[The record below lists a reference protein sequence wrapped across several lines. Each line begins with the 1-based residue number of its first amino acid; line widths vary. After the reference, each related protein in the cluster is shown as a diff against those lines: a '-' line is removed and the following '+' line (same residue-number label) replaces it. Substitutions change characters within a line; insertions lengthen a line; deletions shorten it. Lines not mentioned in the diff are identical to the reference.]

1 MPWSALTVAD
11 IETRLTEPEV
21 SALTSAATVAGQTK
35 ESLIAGAVEAVT
47 AEVRGYV
54 AACST
59 NTLGPSGTIPYEL
72 ESSALAL
79 IRRYLFTRLPRMK
92 ALFDDI
98 RQKECEDALQRL
110 RDTAA
115 CRFAIV
121 PPAESGPQAGS
132 GGVTLISSRQRIAGR
147 KELAGL

>member
-11 IETRLTEPEV
+11 IETRLTDPEM

-35 ESLIAGAVEAVT
+35 ESLIAGAVAAVT

-54 AACST
+54 AACSV
-59 NTLGPSGTIPYEL
+59 NVLGPAGTIPYEL
-72 ESSALAL
+72 EGAALAL
-79 IRRYLFTRLPRMK
+79 VRRYLFTRLPRMK
-92 ALFDDI
+92 SLFDEL
-98 RQKECEDALQRL
+98 RQKECEEALQRL

-121 PPAESGPQAGS
+121 PPEEAGAQAGS
-132 GGVTLISSRQRIAGR
+132 GGVTLISSRERIAR
-147 KELAGL
+147 REDLSGL

>member
-54 AACST
+54 AAC
-59 NTLGPSGTIPYEL
+59 NVNVLGPTGTIPVEL

-92 ALFDDI
+92 SLFDEI

-110 RDTAA
+110 RDTAG

-121 PPAESGPQAGS
+121 PPDEAGPQAGS

-147 KELAGL
+147 KELSGL

>member
-1 MPWSALTVAD
+1 MSWITLTTAA
-11 IETRLTEPEV
+11 IETRLTEPELG
-21 SALTSAATVAGQTK
+21 ALTSAATVTGQTK
-35 ESLIAGAVEAVT
+35 EGLIAGAVEAVT

-59 NTLGPSGTIPYEL
+59 NTLGPAGTIPYEL

-79 IRRYLFTRLPRMK
+79 VRRYLFTRLPRMK
-92 ALFDDI
+92 ALFDEI

-121 PPAESGPQAGS
+121 PPEEAGPQAGS
-132 GGVTLISSRQRIAGR
+132 GGVTLISHRPRIAGR
-147 KELAGL
+147 KELSGL